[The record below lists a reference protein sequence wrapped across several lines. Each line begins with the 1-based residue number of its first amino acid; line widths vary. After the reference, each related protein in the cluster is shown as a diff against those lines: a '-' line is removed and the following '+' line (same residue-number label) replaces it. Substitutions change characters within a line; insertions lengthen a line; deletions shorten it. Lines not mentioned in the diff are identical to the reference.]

1 MDNYAGEA
9 PSVNGTM
16 SQGAIATGTD
26 YWTFTA
32 TTTSTRLDF
41 SAYKRN

>member
-1 MDNYAGEA
+1 MLKSD
-9 PSVNGTM
+9 SKFMRKDLVM
-16 SQGAIATGTD
+16 SQGAINSTGTH

-41 SAYKRN
+41 SAT